1 MKITSVKDCN
11 TLIEQKKKETIANAL
26 ASGVCAL
33 GIVTTEIYKNSGRE
47 FSDGFLFFT
56 NWVLEP
62 GLGLGVIT
70 YGYEMAKNMVA
81 KANLTK
87 LRERLANREKS
98 RGAR

>member
-11 TLIEQKKKETIANAL
+11 TLIEQKKREAVIDAV

-33 GIVTTEIYKNSGRE
+33 GIVATEIFKNSGRE

-56 NWVLEP
+56 NWALEP
-62 GLGLGVIT
+62 GLGLGTIAC
-70 YGYEMAKNMVA
+70 GFEMAKNMVE
-81 KANLTK
+81 KANLNR
-87 LRERLANREKS
+87 LREKLINREES